1 MFSGVWKPLYKYVVL
16 GVICP
21 LNDYPMW
28 RLNDTQVNIG
38 ELWTLLGVHREVIV
52 EHIKEVLEEFG
63 AGVDTQ

>member
-1 MFSGVWKPLYKYVVL
+1 
-16 GVICP
+16 
-21 LNDYPMW
+21 MW

-38 ELWTLLGVHREVIV
+38 EIWTLLGVYREVIV